1 MGHCKANRPRPKC
14 RLIQQPPQILV
25 LQVLQVGQPQ
35 QVPRALP
42 AQLRQ
47 PPICLRPLSRPIHLS
62 LRQHLRPH
70 LNLQVKLPLQAILSL
85 TLFKP
90 VPSSLPPMQTPKKPS
105 FP

>member
-1 MGHCKANRPRPKC
+1 MRQ
-14 RLIQQPPQILV
+14 LPQIQELR
-25 LQVLQVGQPQ
+25 VLQVGQPQ
-35 QVPRALP
+35 QAPQALQALQ

-47 PPICLRPLSRPIHLS
+47 PPICLRPLSQPIHPL

-70 LNLQVKLPLQAILSL
+70 LNLPPKLPLQAILSL